1 MSSLSSNTRQ
11 ALTTF
16 PQGLR
21 VYLYAEENSKKQLK
35 ETRTTRGQEP
45 TLPSYLPNSG
55 FDELLS

>member
-11 ALTTF
+11 ALTF

-35 ETRTTRGQEP
+35 EIRTTRGQEP